1 MLPAGG
7 SAWAAGGTGIS
18 EGAIQYRGL
27 ASRRP
32 TMATKPILIPG
43 PDHPITIEPAA
54 GRITVI
60 VDGRTIADSTRAL
73 TLREANYPPVHYIP
87 REDVEMAA
95 LVRTGH
101 GTHCPYKGD
110 ASYFSIPAGGDR
122 AVDAVWS
129 YEHPH
134 EAVAAI
140 ANHLAF
146 YPDRVDAIREG

>member
-1 MLPAGG
+1 
-7 SAWAAGGTGIS
+7 
-18 EGAIQYRGL
+18 
-27 ASRRP
+27 
-32 TMATKPILIPG
+32 MADKPVLIPG

-54 GRITVI
+54 RRITV
-60 VDGRTIADSTRAL
+60 VAGGRIIADTMRAL
-73 TLREANYPPVHYIP
+73 TLREASYPPVHYIP

-110 ASYFSIPAGGDR
+110 ASYFSIPAAGEQ
-122 AVDAVWS
+122 ATDAVWS

-134 EAVAAI
+134 AAVAAI
-140 ANHLAF
+140 AGHLAF